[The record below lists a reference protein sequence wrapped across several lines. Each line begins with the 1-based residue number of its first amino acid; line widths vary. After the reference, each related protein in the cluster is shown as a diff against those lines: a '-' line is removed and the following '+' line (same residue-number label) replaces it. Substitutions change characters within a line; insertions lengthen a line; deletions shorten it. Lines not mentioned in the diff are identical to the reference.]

1 VLQRLFDASLKASNS
16 RQAKLSRELLEERCS
31 LVSAAPDAYEALQPA
46 EHIKLIAEVKRRSP
60 SRGFLAEIPD
70 AKALGAGYESAGAH
84 AISVLTEES
93 GFGGKL
99 SDLQEV
105 SRAVTIPTLRKDFIS
120 NEYQVLEAKAAG
132 ASMVLLILAQ
142 LSKAE
147 FQGLYD
153 FSKSIGLEPLVE
165 THSAEEIAIAAD
177 SGAKLI
183 GINTRDLATFKTD
196 IGLFENLTAKL
207 PSDCVK
213 IAESSVKQLADVER
227 YRSAGADCVLVGEA
241 LVSGDWATLI
251 PEFTSVS

>member
-1 VLQRLFDASLKASNS
+1 VLQGLFDASLKASNS

-46 EHIKLIAEVKRRSP
+46 EHIKLIAEIKRRSP

-93 GFGGKL
+93 GFAGKL

-142 LSKAE
+142 LSKAD

>member
-1 VLQRLFDASLKASNS
+1 MLQGLFDASLKASDA
-16 RQAKLSRELLEERCS
+16 RQAQLSRELLEDKCAF
-31 LVSAAPDAYEALQPA
+31 VSAAPDAYVALQPA
-46 EHIKLIAEVKRRSP
+46 QHIKLIAEIKRRSP

-70 AKALGAGYESAGAH
+70 AKALGAGYEAAGAH

-105 SRAVTIPTLRKDFIS
+105 SQAVSIPTLRKDFIS
-120 NEYQVLEAKAAG
+120 NEYQILEAKAAG

-142 LSKAE
+142 LSQAE
-147 FQGLYD
+147 FQRLYD
-153 FSKSIGLEPLVE
+153 FSKSIGLEALVE
-165 THSAEEIAIAAD
+165 THSVTEIDIAAD
-177 SGAKLI
+177 YGARLI
-183 GINTRDLATFKTD
+183 GINTRDLETFKTD
-196 IGLFENLTAKL
+196 IGLFEQLAAKL
-207 PSDCVK
+207 PSGCVK
-213 IAESSVKQLADVER
+213 IAESSVKELADVER

>member
-1 VLQRLFDASLKASNS
+1 MLQGLFDASLMASNA
-16 RQAKLSRELLEERCS
+16 REEKLSRELLEERCS

-46 EHIKLIAEVKRRSP
+46 EHIKLIAEIKRRSP

-70 AKALGAGYESAGAH
+70 AKALGAGYESSGAH

-105 SRAVTIPTLRKDFIS
+105 SEAVTIPTLRKDFILD
-120 NEYQVLEAKAAG
+120 EYQILEAKAAG

-153 FSKSIGLEPLVE
+153 FCKSIGLEPFVE

-177 SGAKLI
+177 NGARLI

-196 IGLFENLTAKL
+196 IGLFENLAAKL

-241 LVSGDWATLI
+241 LVTGDWATLI

>member
-1 VLQRLFDASLKASNS
+1 MLQGLFDASLKASNA
-16 RQAKLSRELLEERCS
+16 RQANLSRELLEERCS

-46 EHIKLIAEVKRRSP
+46 EHIKLIAEIKRRSP

-70 AKALGAGYESAGAH
+70 AKALDAGYESAGAH

-105 SRAVTIPTLRKDFIS
+105 SRAVAIPTLRKDFIS

-177 SGAKLI
+177 SGARLI

-213 IAESSVKQLADVER
+213 IAESSVKQLADVQR

-251 PEFTSVS
+251 PAFTSVS

>member
-1 VLQRLFDASLKASNS
+1 MLQGLFDESLRASNA
-16 RQAKLSRELLEERCS
+16 RQAQLSRELLEEKCA
-31 LVSAAPDAYEALQPA
+31 LVSKAPDAYEALQPA
-46 EHIKLIAEVKRRSP
+46 EHIKLIAEIKRRSP

-105 SRAVTIPTLRKDFIS
+105 SQAVSIPTLRKDFIS
-120 NEYQVLEAKAAG
+120 NEYQILEAKAAG

-142 LSKAE
+142 LPKAE
-147 FQGLYD
+147 FQSLYD

-177 SGAKLI
+177 SGARLI
-183 GINTRDLATFKTD
+183 GINTRDLETFKTD
-196 IGLFENLTAKL
+196 IGLFEHLAAKL
-207 PSDCVK
+207 PSGCVK
-213 IAESSVKQLADVER
+213 IAESSVKQLGDVKR
-227 YRSAGADCVLVGEA
+227 YRDAGADCVLVGEA
-241 LVSGDWATLI
+241 LVTGDWATLI

>member
-105 SRAVTIPTLRKDFIS
+105 SRAVAIPTLRKDFIS

-251 PEFTSVS
+251 PAFTSVS

>member
-1 VLQRLFDASLKASNS
+1 MLQGLFDASSKASNA
-16 RQAKLSRELLEERCS
+16 RQAQLSRELLEERCA
-31 LVSAAPDAYEALQPA
+31 LVSKAPDAYQALQPA
-46 EHIKLIAEVKRRSP
+46 EHIKLIAEIKRRSP

-70 AKALGAGYESAGAH
+70 AKALGRGYAASGAH

-99 SDLQEV
+99 ADLHEV
-105 SRAVTIPTLRKDFIS
+105 SEAVTIPTLRKDFIS
-120 NEYQVLEAKAAG
+120 NEYQILEAKAAG

-153 FSKSIGLEPLVE
+153 FSRSIGLEALVE
-165 THSAEEIAIAAD
+165 THSVEEISIAAD
-177 SGAKLI
+177 SGARLI
-183 GINTRDLATFKTD
+183 GINTRDLVTFKTD
-196 IGLFENLTAKL
+196 IGLFEDLAAKL
-207 PSDCVK
+207 PSHCVK

-241 LVSGDWATLI
+241 LVTGDWATLI

>member
-1 VLQRLFDASLKASNS
+1 MLQGLFDASLKASNA
-16 RQAKLSRELLEERCS
+16 RQAQLSRELLEQKCT
-31 LVSAAPDAYEALQPA
+31 LVSAAPDAYDALQPA
-46 EHIKLIAEVKRRSP
+46 ESIKLIAEIKRRSP

-70 AKALGAGYESAGAH
+70 AQALGVGYESAGAH

-105 SRAVTIPTLRKDFIS
+105 SQAVTIPTLRKDFIS
-120 NEYQVLEAKAAG
+120 NEYQILEAKAAG

-147 FQGLYD
+147 FRSLYD

-183 GINTRDLATFKTD
+183 GINTRDLVTFKTD
-196 IGLFENLTAKL
+196 IGLFEQLAARL

-213 IAESSVKQLADVER
+213 IAESSVKQLSDVER

-251 PEFTSVS
+251 PEFISVS

>member
-1 VLQRLFDASLKASNS
+1 MLQGLFDASLKASNA

-46 EHIKLIAEVKRRSP
+46 EHIKLIAEIKRRSP

-105 SRAVTIPTLRKDFIS
+105 SEAVTIPTLRKDFIS
-120 NEYQVLEAKAAG
+120 NEYQILEAKAAG

-142 LSKAE
+142 LSKAG

-153 FSKSIGLEPLVE
+153 FCMSIGLEPLVE

-177 SGAKLI
+177 SGARLI

-196 IGLFENLTAKL
+196 IGLFEKLAAKL